1 MMSSESWWGR
11 RGPCIQEGEWYTSGE
26 GGGGYDGAI
35 REVNNVREVKQGWV
49 GGYRWCQIAAGYFEF
64 IVRRG
69 KA

>member
-26 GGGGYDGAI
+26 GGGGGGGYDGAI

-49 GGYRWCQIAAGYFEF
+49 GGYRW
-64 IVRRG
+64 
-69 KA
+69 